1 MNYELFIAK
10 RIIAGKEHKSSISS
24 PIIKIAIVAITLG
37 IAIMLVSVAV
47 SSGFQQKI
55 RDKIAGF
62 KGHIQ
67 ISNYDNNNS
76 DVSTVPLSLEQDF
89 YPNFKNIDGIKKVQ
103 PFINKGGILRT
114 PADFQGI
121 VFKGVNADYDF
132 SFFNEFLVEG
142 RLPNYNQLRNREVLI
157 SKSIVDRLQLHL
169 NDTLQAWFESAT
181 ATGFKMRKPVI
192 VGIYN
197 TGFEEFDNAI
207 MVGDLKEVQ
216 RINKWKENEVG
227 GFEVMLEDFD
237 ELQEKG
243 NQVYSNI
250 GATLN
255 AVTIIDNY
263 PAIFEWVK
271 LFDNNV
277 WFIIAIMVVI
287 AGINMITALL
297 VLILERVQMVG
308 ILKTLGSSNW
318 EIQKVFLYNAS
329 YLIVRGLFWGNIIGL
344 GLLLIQK
351 YFKIIE
357 LNPETYYVSTV
368 PVNINILHFVLLN
381 LGTLVLC
388 LLMLIIPSKIVSKIH
403 PSRSI
408 KFE

>member
-381 LGTLVLC
+381 IGTLVLC